1 MSFVLQLIIAGAV
14 MLGSVVIAHIAKIG
28 ARQFLTSNP
37 PDLATVI
44 ITVPESHIS

>member
-28 ARQFLTSNP
+28 ARQFLTFNHP
-37 PDLATVI
+37 GLATVI